1 MEIRDAVVED
11 ASAACQVMRRSIAEL
26 CVLDHRNDPA
36 ILQNWLANKTPEI
49 TASWI
54 TQPGGSVLV
63 AVDDGAIV
71 VVGGVTDLGDITL
84 NYVLPDVRF
93 RGFSRAML
101 AALEARALERG
112 NARCTLLS
120 TETAHR
126 FYLANGYTQDGS
138 PVGKFGTSG
147 GYPMSKSLPLRG
159 AHSQQQGERQ
169 SGS

>member
-11 ASAACQVMRRSIAEL
+11 AAAACQVMRRSIIEL
-26 CVLDHRNDPA
+26 CALDHRNDPS

-49 TASWI
+49 VASWI
-54 TQPGGSVLV
+54 AELGGSVLV

-71 VVGGVTDLGDITL
+71 VVGAVKDSGEITL
-84 NYVLPDVRF
+84 NYVLPDARF

-101 AALEARALERG
+101 VALEARALARG

-120 TETAHR
+120 TATAQR

-138 PVGKFGTSG
+138 SAGKFGTSG

-159 AHSQQQGERQ
+159 PHS
-169 SGS
+169 